1 MKPPGMKALEQ
12 NIVTRATQSGDE
24 RFIVRIRDIR
34 EPSGLWYNQT
44 FKSLETARE
53 VRDAELIK
61 QEEDRKA
68 KGFKSRRKKLYD
80 TPA

>member
-44 FKSLETARE
+44 FKSLVTARE

-68 KGFKSRRKKLYD
+68 QGFKSRRKKLYD